1 MSQWWSG
8 RRVSPGKFLAASV
21 VFILIAF
28 MFSGLSQAGE
38 SDETAGWKFHI
49 VPYLWMTSIS
59 GTIGAK
65 GQTADVDVTFSDIW
79 DNLDLGFMADI
90 EVSKGRFGFFVNPL
104 YAKLED
110 SSSTEILSQTISADI
125 TMNMFILEFGV
136 NYLLGPYALGGSS
149 LPSVSVRP
157 LIGGRYTYLDN
168 DLDTTGFQSR
178 SFSGSQDWIDP
189 VIGAHTQ
196 WDFTKRWN
204 MILGGSIGGFGVG
217 SHFAWSAIGLVGYRF
232 NFSKGVTGNVLAG
245 YRALYQNYD
254 TGSGRNKFEWDTTMY
269 GPIIGLSIGF

>member
-1 MSQWWSG
+1 
-8 RRVSPGKFLAASV
+8 
-21 VFILIAF
+21 
-28 MFSGLSQAGE
+28 
-38 SDETAGWKFHI
+38 
-49 VPYLWMTSIS
+49 
-59 GTIGAK
+59 
-65 GQTADVDVTFSDIW
+65 
-79 DNLDLGFMADI
+79 MADI

-104 YAKLED
+104 YTRLED
-110 SSSTEILSQTISADI
+110 SSSTEIQSQKLSADV

-136 NYLLGPYALGGSS
+136 NYLFGPYALGGSS

-168 DLDTTGFQSR
+168 DIDTTGLKSR

-196 WDFTKRWN
+196 WDLTERWN
-204 MILGGSIGGFGVG
+204 MIFGGTIGGFGVG

-232 NFSKGVTGNVLAG
+232 NFSKSVTGNVLAG

-254 TGSGRNKFEWDTTMY
+254 TGSGRNQFEWDITMY
-269 GPIIGLSIGF
+269 GPILGLSIGF